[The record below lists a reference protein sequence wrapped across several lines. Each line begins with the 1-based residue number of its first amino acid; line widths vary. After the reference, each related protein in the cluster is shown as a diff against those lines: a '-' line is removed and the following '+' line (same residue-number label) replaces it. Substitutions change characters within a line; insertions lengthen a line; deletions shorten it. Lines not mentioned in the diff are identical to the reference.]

1 MNRKVEIMFDKENRQ
16 REAKKRLKEKQLAL
30 VNGSKKMVVVGA
42 TTLVL
47 AGAFSCSQA
56 SAYDRYDDN
65 SYRGLGYMCFSD
77 EVGSDGDGSYVS
89 PGTGDYGG
97 ISYGLYQFSTTTG
110 SAKDFVNWSKDNNYP
125 EIYKIFQDAGNP
137 KAGTPAF
144 GKAWK
149 KCYRELEGKFEEAQT
164 EFAMGELI
172 NPGYEKVKKETGID
186 LKKSRART
194 EFLISTANQFGRG
207 GIVTL
212 FKEVQNKGIKLS
224 DDMSDTELLG
234 IMCQHKYD
242 TVDYH
247 FRSSSS
253 AVQRSAR
260 LRFKRE
266 KKELLKIAKE
276 EEGPKLDE
284 IDTNKEQTE
293 ATKTETSSS
302 KTSKKEVV
310 NDTADKYQGKGITYD
325 FGEKNYKSGSLDC
338 SGLISQMM
346 NDMGVKVDAGNT
358 NALKFSN
365 DSKKI
370 SKDEVQPGDLVF
382 WNDDNGSRHNS
393 VYHIGMYVGN
403 DTIVDCSPSHNGVGT
418 RKLSQCKDTGDMHYT
433 YGRYTKLENKMKD
446 YAQKIVESIDEFD
459 DVITVDD
466 SDIEKDYKEVEEKTT
481 ELKEAINENAK
492 EDKSEESSKED
503 NNQKEESSKE
513 DKSEETSKED
523 REDNNVQEENKK
535 DNETSLDKSEDAS
548 NKDEFESIID
558 EDKTDKSEE
567 ENNQKEESSKEDKE
581 EETSNESNESFK
593 EDKTEESSEDKEETN
608 DSTLDKTLVVGDSH
622 AKALEDKLKDN
633 KDTEV
638 EATVGASAYVYLN
651 DTNYFGDKLIDKLPK
666 DSDKI
671 NKVIISL
678 GVNNI
683 EGNSN
688 INDVKKVIDKIESM
702 YPGKDI
708 YFMKVNHVGDK
719 YKDGD
724 VDKTNKMID
733 DLNKE
738 IENYVKD
745 KDKVKVIDAS
755 KGLETEGKLTETSDG
770 LHVKDNDKLIDN
782 LEKGIEEN
790 KKDNETSLDKSED
803 ASNKDEFESI
813 IDEDKTD
820 KSEETS
826 KEEDKSNENNQKEE
840 SSKEDKSE
848 ETSKEDKE
856 EDSSNKEE
864 SAVEKEE
871 TSKEENNQKEET
883 TVDKQEE
890 TTESSNKEEPVE
902 KEETSKEDNNV
913 QEENN
918 QKEKTIESSKE
929 DKSEESSK
937 EEDVVEK
944 EESSKE
950 DNNVQEENNQKE
962 ETTVDKQEETTES
975 SNKEESA
982 VEKEESSNEDKS
994 EESSKEYN
1002 NVQESTKETSNED
1015 KEENVVKEQKE
1026 TSKEEDKSEVKQT
1039 VQDKSNESSKE
1050 EKPVVEEQK
1059 SVNDNQESTTETSKE
1074 DNSESQKEN
1083 SRVDELHSRLQNNL
1097 FGRILMS

>member
-110 SAKDFVNWSKDNNYP
+110 SAKDFVNWSKDSDYP

-224 DDMSDTELLG
+224 DDMSDIELLG

-358 NALKFSN
+358 NALAFSN
-365 DSKKI
+365 NSKKI

-503 NNQKEESSKE
+503 NNQKEETSKE
-513 DKSEETSKED
+513 DKSEESSKED

-567 ENNQKEESSKEDKE
+567 ENNQKEESSEDKE
-581 EETSNESNESFK
+581 EETSNESNESSK

-820 KSEETS
+820 KSVETS

-871 TSKEENNQKEET
+871 TSKEDNNVQEENNQKEET

-890 TTESSNKEEPVE
+890 TTDSSLEESAVE
-902 KEETSKEDNNV
+902 KEET
-913 QEENN
+913 
-918 QKEKTIESSKE
+918 
-929 DKSEESSK
+929 
-937 EEDVVEK
+937 
-944 EESSKE
+944 SKE

-975 SNKEESA
+975 SKEEEP
-982 VEKEESSNEDKS
+982 VEKEETSKEDKS

-1002 NVQESTKETSNED
+1002 NVQESATETSNED

-1059 SVNDNQESTTETSKE
+1059 SVNNNQESATETSKE

-1097 FGRILMS
+1097 FGRILMG

>member
-16 REAKKRLKEKQLAL
+16 REAKRRLKEKQVAL
-30 VNGSKKMVVVGA
+30 LNGSKKMVVVGA

-247 FRSSSS
+247 FRSSS
-253 AVQRSAR
+253 AKVQHSAR

-325 FGEKNYKSGSLDC
+325 FGEKNYKSGSLDS

-370 SKDEVQPGDLVF
+370 SKDKVQPGDLVF

-418 RKLSQCKDTGDMHYT
+418 RKLSKCKDTGDMHYT
-433 YGRYTKLENKMKD
+433 YGRYTKLEDKMKD

-466 SDIEKDYKEVEEKTT
+466 SAIEKDYKKVEEKTT

-492 EDKSEESSKED
+492 EDKSEET
-503 NNQKEESSKE
+503 SKE
-513 DKSEETSKED
+513 DKADNK
-523 REDNNVQEENKK
+523 EDNNVQEENK

-567 ENNQKEESSKEDKE
+567 ETNQKEE
-581 EETSNESNESFK
+581 TSK

-790 KKDNETSLDKSED
+790 KDNETSLDKSED

-820 KSEETS
+820 KSEEETNQKEETSKEEEPAVEKEETSEEENNQKEESEETSKEDKSEEDSS

-840 SSKEDKSE
+840 SSKED
-848 ETSKEDKE
+848 
-856 EDSSNKEE
+856 
-864 SAVEKEE
+864 
-871 TSKEENNQKEET
+871 NNQKEET
-883 TVDKQEE
+883 T
-890 TTESSNKEEPVE
+890 
-902 KEETSKEDNNV
+902 
-913 QEENN
+913 
-918 QKEKTIESSKE
+918 
-929 DKSEESSK
+929 ESSK
-937 EEDVVEK
+937 EEEPVVEK

-950 DNNVQEENNQKE
+950 DDNVQEENNKKE
-962 ETTVDKQEETTES
+962 EEP
-975 SNKEESA
+975 
-982 VEKEESSNEDKS
+982 VEKEESSKEDKS
-994 EESSKEYN
+994 EKSSKEYN
-1002 NVQESTKETSNED
+1002 NVQESTKETSKED
-1015 KEENVVKEQKE
+1015 KEENAVKEQKE

-1050 EKPVVEEQK
+1050 EKPVVEEQQ
-1059 SVNDNQESTTETSKE
+1059 SVNDNQESATETSKE

>member
-16 REAKKRLKEKQLAL
+16 REAKRRLKEKQLAL
-30 VNGSKKMVVVGA
+30 LNGSKKMVVVGA

-172 NPGYEKVKKETGID
+172 NPGYEKVKDEIGID

-310 NDTADKYQGKGITYD
+310 NDAADKYQGKGITYD

-433 YGRYTKLENKMKD
+433 YGRYTKLEDKMKD

-466 SDIEKDYKEVEEKTT
+466 SDIEKDYKKVEEKTT

-492 EDKSEESSKED
+492 E
-503 NNQKEESSKE
+503 E
-513 DKSEETSKED
+513 DKVDNKENTTD
-523 REDNNVQEENKK
+523 NKEDNNVQEENKK

-558 EDKTDKSEE
+558 EDKTDKSEDVE
-567 ENNQKEESSKEDKE
+567 KDKADEAKDVEKDNANESKDTEEDK
-581 EETSNESNESFK
+581 S
-593 EDKTEESSEDKEETN
+593 EESSEDKEESN

-790 KKDNETSLDKSED
+790 KDNETSLDKSED

-826 KEEDKSNENNQKEE
+826 KEENNQKEESEETSKEDKEEDSSNKEEEPAVEKEETSKEEDKSNENNQKEE

-848 ETSKEDKE
+848 ETSKEDNNVQEENTQKE
-856 EDSSNKEE
+856 ETTESSKEE
-864 SAVEKEE
+864 EPAVEKEE
-871 TSKEENNQKEET
+871 TSKEEDKSEVKQTVQDKSNESSKEDNKVQEENTQKEKT

-890 TTESSNKEEPVE
+890 TTESSN
-902 KEETSKEDNNV
+902 ED
-913 QEENN
+913 
-918 QKEKTIESSKE
+918 
-929 DKSEESSK
+929 
-937 EEDVVEK
+937 
-944 EESSKE
+944 
-950 DNNVQEENNQKE
+950 
-962 ETTVDKQEETTES
+962 
-975 SNKEESA
+975 
-982 VEKEESSNEDKS
+982 
-994 EESSKEYN
+994 
-1002 NVQESTKETSNED
+1002 
-1015 KEENVVKEQKE
+1015 KEQKE

-1059 SVNDNQESTTETSKE
+1059 NINNNQESATETSKE

-1083 SRVDELHSRLQNNL
+1083 SKVDELHSRLQNNL

>member
-16 REAKKRLKEKQLAL
+16 REAKRRLKEKQMAL
-30 VNGSKKMVVVGA
+30 LNGSKKMVVVGA

-137 KAGTPAF
+137 KAGTPDF

-370 SKDEVQPGDLVF
+370 SKDKVQPGDLVF

-418 RKLSQCKDTGDMHYT
+418 RKLSKCKDTGDMHYT
-433 YGRYTKLENKMKD
+433 YGRYTKLEDKMKD

-466 SDIEKDYKEVEEKTT
+466 SAIEKDYKKVEEKTT

-492 EDKSEESSKED
+492 EDKSEET
-503 NNQKEESSKE
+503 SKE
-513 DKSEETSKED
+513 DKADNK
-523 REDNNVQEENKK
+523 EDNNVQEENKK

-567 ENNQKEESSKEDKE
+567 TSKEENNQKEESS
-581 EETSNESNESFK
+581 K

-755 KGLETEGKLTETSDG
+755 KGLETNGKLSETSDG

-782 LEKGIEEN
+782 LEKGIEDNN
-790 KKDNETSLDKSED
+790 KENETPLDKSED
-803 ASNKDEFESI
+803 ASNKDEFESVI
-813 IDEDKTD
+813 ENTEDSNKSDKTESD
-820 KSEETS
+820 SN
-826 KEEDKSNENNQKEE
+826 KEEDNKETVEDKQDSSNEDNNQKEE
-840 SSKEDKSE
+840 KTD
-848 ETSKEDKE
+848 
-856 EDSSNKEE
+856 N
-864 SAVEKEE
+864 EKE
-871 TSKEENNQKEET
+871 
-883 TVDKQEE
+883 
-890 TTESSNKEEPVE
+890 
-902 KEETSKEDNNV
+902 
-913 QEENN
+913 
-918 QKEKTIESSKE
+918 
-929 DKSEESSK
+929 
-937 EEDVVEK
+937 
-944 EESSKE
+944 
-950 DNNVQEENNQKE
+950 
-962 ETTVDKQEETTES
+962 
-975 SNKEESA
+975 
-982 VEKEESSNEDKS
+982 
-994 EESSKEYN
+994 
-1002 NVQESTKETSNED
+1002 ST
-1015 KEENVVKEQKE
+1015 
-1026 TSKEEDKSEVKQT
+1026 
-1039 VQDKSNESSKE
+1039 NESSKE
-1050 EKPVVEEQK
+1050 EKPVVEDNKETVEDKQESSNKEQK
-1059 SVNDNQESTTETSKE
+1059 SKIDESNESSDKETNQKEDTVEEDNEKETTEDSSKEEKPVVEDKQESSDKEMSKQETTSEEKPVIEEQKETVEDKQEQNVQETKTDNSTTESNNK
-1074 DNSESQKEN
+1074 
-1083 SRVDELHSRLQNNL
+1083 VDELHSRLQNNI

>member
-16 REAKKRLKEKQLAL
+16 REAKRRLKEKQVAL
-30 VNGSKKMVVVGA
+30 LNGSKKMVVVGA

-172 NPGYEKVKKETGID
+172 NPGYEKVKDEIGID

-247 FRSSSS
+247 FRSSS
-253 AVQRSAR
+253 AKVQHSAR

-310 NDTADKYQGKGITYD
+310 NDAADKYQGKGITYD

-418 RKLSQCKDTGDMHYT
+418 RKLSKCKDTGDMHYT
-433 YGRYTKLENKMKD
+433 YGRYTKLEDKMKD

-466 SDIEKDYKEVEEKTT
+466 SDIEKDYKKVEEKTT

-492 EDKSEESSKED
+492 EEDKVDNKENTTDNKED
-503 NNQKEESSKE
+503 S
-513 DKSEETSKED
+513 
-523 REDNNVQEENKK
+523 NVQEENKK

-558 EDKTDKSEE
+558 EDKTDKSEDVE
-567 ENNQKEESSKEDKE
+567 KDKADEAKDVEKDNANESKDTEEDK
-581 EETSNESNESFK
+581 S
-593 EDKTEESSEDKEETN
+593 EESSEDKEESN

-790 KKDNETSLDKSED
+790 KDNETSLDKSED

-826 KEEDKSNENNQKEE
+826 KEENNQKEE
-840 SSKEDKSE
+840 SE

-864 SAVEKEE
+864 EPAVEKEESSKEDKSEE
-871 TSKEENNQKEET
+871 TSKEEDKSEVKQTVQDKSNESSKEDNKVQEENTQKEKT

-890 TTESSNKEEPVE
+890 TTESSN
-902 KEETSKEDNNV
+902 ED
-913 QEENN
+913 
-918 QKEKTIESSKE
+918 
-929 DKSEESSK
+929 
-937 EEDVVEK
+937 
-944 EESSKE
+944 
-950 DNNVQEENNQKE
+950 
-962 ETTVDKQEETTES
+962 
-975 SNKEESA
+975 
-982 VEKEESSNEDKS
+982 
-994 EESSKEYN
+994 
-1002 NVQESTKETSNED
+1002 
-1015 KEENVVKEQKE
+1015 KEQKE
-1026 TSKEEDKSEVKQT
+1026 TSKEDKSEVKQT

-1059 SVNDNQESTTETSKE
+1059 NVNDNQESTTETSKE
-1074 DNSESQKEN
+1074 DNLESQKEN
-1083 SRVDELHSRLQNNL
+1083 SKVDELHSRLQNNL

>member
-65 SYRGLGYMCFSD
+65 SYRGIGYMCFSD

-110 SAKDFVNWSKDNNYP
+110 SAKDFVNWSKDSDYP

-358 NALKFSN
+358 NALAFSN
-365 DSKKI
+365 NSKKI

-466 SDIEKDYKEVEEKTT
+466 SNIEKDYKKVEEKTT

-492 EDKSEESSKED
+492 ED

-513 DKSEETSKED
+513 DKSEESSKED
-523 REDNNVQEENKK
+523 REDNKEDNNVQEENKK

-567 ENNQKEESSKEDKE
+567 TSKEENNQKEESSNENKE
-581 EETSNESNESFK
+581 EETSK

-755 KGLETEGKLTETSDG
+755 KGLENKGKLTETSDG

-826 KEEDKSNENNQKEE
+826 KEENNQKEESEETSKEDKEEEPTVEKEETSKEEDKSNENNQKEE

-848 ETSKEDKE
+848 ETSKED
-856 EDSSNKEE
+856 
-864 SAVEKEE
+864 
-871 TSKEENNQKEET
+871 
-883 TVDKQEE
+883 
-890 TTESSNKEEPVE
+890 
-902 KEETSKEDNNV
+902 NNV

-918 QKEKTIESSKE
+918 QKEETTESSKE
-929 DKSEESSK
+929 NKSEESSK
-937 EEDVVEK
+937 EEDVVDKQESTK
-944 EESSKE
+944 ESSKE

-962 ETTVDKQEETTES
+962 ETTES
-975 SNKEESA
+975 SKEEEPL
-982 VEKEESSNEDKS
+982 VEKEESSKEDKS
-994 EESSKEYN
+994 EETSKEDN

-1026 TSKEEDKSEVKQT
+1026 TSKEEAKSEVKQT

-1059 SVNDNQESTTETSKE
+1059 SVNTNQESATETSKE

>member
-16 REAKKRLKEKQLAL
+16 REAKRRLKEKQVAL
-30 VNGSKKMVVVGA
+30 LNGSKKMVVVGA

-418 RKLSQCKDTGDMHYT
+418 RKLSKCKDTGDMHYT
-433 YGRYTKLENKMKD
+433 YGRYTKLEDKMKD

-466 SDIEKDYKEVEEKTT
+466 SAIEKDYKKVEEKTT

-503 NNQKEESSKE
+503 
-513 DKSEETSKED
+513 KSEETSKED
-523 REDNNVQEENKK
+523 KADNKEDNNVQEENKK

-567 ENNQKEESSKEDKE
+567 ETNQKEEFS
-581 EETSNESNESFK
+581 K

-745 KDKVKVIDAS
+745 KDKVNVIDAS

-770 LHVKDNDKLIDN
+770 LHVKDNDKLINN

-790 KKDNETSLDKSED
+790 KKDNETSLDEAED
-803 ASNKDEFESI
+803 ASNKDEFESVI
-813 IDEDKTD
+813 
-820 KSEETS
+820 
-826 KEEDKSNENNQKEE
+826 ENNKE
-840 SSKEDKSE
+840 
-848 ETSKEDKE
+848 
-856 EDSSNKEE
+856 
-864 SAVEKEE
+864 
-871 TSKEENNQKEET
+871 
-883 TVDKQEE
+883 
-890 TTESSNKEEPVE
+890 
-902 KEETSKEDNNV
+902 
-913 QEENN
+913 
-918 QKEKTIESSKE
+918 SKE

-937 EEDVVEK
+937 EET
-944 EESSKE
+944 
-950 DNNVQEENNQKE
+950 NQKE
-962 ETTVDKQEETTES
+962 EIS
-975 SNKEESA
+975 KEEEPA
-982 VEKEESSNEDKS
+982 VEKEET
-994 EESSKEYN
+994 SKEEN
-1002 NVQESTKETSNED
+1002 SQKEKAIVDKQESTKETSNED
-1015 KEENVVKEQKE
+1015 KEENAVKEQKE
-1026 TSKEEDKSEVKQT
+1026 TSKEEESEVKQT

-1050 EKPVVEEQK
+1050 EKPVVDEQQ
-1059 SVNDNQESTTETSKE
+1059 SVNNNQESATETSKE